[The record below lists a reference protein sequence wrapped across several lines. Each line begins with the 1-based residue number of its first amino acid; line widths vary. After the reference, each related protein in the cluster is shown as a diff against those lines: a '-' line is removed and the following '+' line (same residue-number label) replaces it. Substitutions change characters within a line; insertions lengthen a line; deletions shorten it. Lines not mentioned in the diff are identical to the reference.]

1 MCLASIFAKLGR
13 DEPLS
18 EDDWNDVVSLTFVA
32 AAWLYE
38 NTRVERT
45 PETTQ
50 VHLQPKTSKKKKK
63 KTKE

>member
-1 MCLASIFAKLGR
+1 MCLASLLAKLGR
-13 DEPLS
+13 DEPLN
-18 EDDWNDVVSLTFVA
+18 EEDWNDIVSLTFIA
-32 AAWLYE
+32 ATWLYE
-38 NTRVERT
+38 NTRVEMT